1 MGWRRFRGAGFK
13 HSPPPQQFRTMYK
26 TIKIKKRHNGL
37 AEVRSYVFDAVKER
51 EQGIKFLFVNDV
63 GRIVQTMTIP
73 HGELSR
79 GFITARGIKSKMVRG
94 QVFDLVSFKWEDD
107 KDRLLRES
115 AEKQMSIF
123 DIVYPKT

>member
-1 MGWRRFRGAGFK
+1 VGSK
-13 HSPPPQQFRTMYK
+13 HFPPSPLLKDMYK

-51 EQGIKFLFVNDV
+51 GQGIKFLFVNSD
-63 GRIVQTMTIP
+63 GRITETMTIP
-73 HGELSR
+73 NGELSK
-79 GFITARGIKSKMVRG
+79 GFVTARGIKSKMVKG
-94 QVFDLVSFKWEDD
+94 QVFDLVSFRWEDD
-107 KDRLLRES
+107 KERLLRES